1 MFLLGCGI
9 LGTSGTYSPTP
20 VSVEKINNLTIAN
33 GEFDVFSA
41 TRNIN
46 EENTQDINTVWDN
59 DTLMIATFDTNLSAG
74 NVAYV
79 LANTS
84 HLLIKRRRK
93 GTYKWTTIFVKE
105 INSLD
110 DFKISFNDY
119 YASNGIYEYAIV
131 NSLNG
136 AEGNYNIIEV
146 DSKFNGLY
154 IADKN
159 NIYGTLFDI
168 GKINISRTHEGVL
181 FKLNNQKYPVYAS
194 NTKANYEIGEA
205 SGYFVEIDSYS
216 NKLLSKESND
226 YRHDIIDFL
235 TDDKPKILKN
245 YDGRIWLVNI
255 HGEVK
260 DDVEG
265 HYLHR
270 IITFPWT
277 ETGDY
282 NSEKDLYN
290 AGLSDVPQEFWS
302 NP

>member
-1 MFLLGCGI
+1 MLILGCGI
-9 LGTSGTYSPTP
+9 LGTSGSYSPTP
-20 VSVEKINNLTIAN
+20 TSVEKINNFAIAN
-33 GEFDVFSA
+33 GEYDTFSI

-46 EENTQDINTVWDN
+46 EPNTQDINVVWDN

-84 HLLIKRRRK
+84 HLLIKRRVK
-93 GTYKWTTIFVKE
+93 STYKWITIFSKE
-105 INSLD
+105 INTLD

-119 YASNGIYEYAIV
+119 YSSNEKYEYAIV
-131 NSLNG
+131 NVLNG

-146 DSKFNGLY
+146 ESKFNGLY

-159 NIYGTLFDI
+159 NIYGTLYDI
-168 GKINISRTHEGVL
+168 GNINISRPHEGIL
-181 FKLNNQKYPVYAS
+181 YKLNNQKYPVYSS
-194 NTKANYEIGEA
+194 NSKANYEIGEA
-205 SGYFVEIDSYS
+205 SGYFVKTDTYS
-216 NKLLSKESND
+216 CSLLTEDSND

-235 TDDKPKILKN
+235 TDDKPKILKT
-245 YDGRIWLVNI
+245 YDGRMWLVNI
-255 HGEVK
+255 HGDVK
-260 DDVEG
+260 DEVDG